1 MKIFPVIALFVLWLV
16 LSASYDVIH
25 VVMGIVI
32 AAILVWINPKAA
44 PSTRKFSWLSAIGY
58 IPWLFGRV
66 LKSGFHVSKLILDP
80 ALPIKP
86 ELLHHRTSL
95 RSDGELVVLGN
106 SITLTPGTITIEVV
120 PGELIVHSIDAPS
133 QGDLVSGILDDKIGR
148 LFPMEERDK

>member
-1 MKIFPVIALFVLWLV
+1 MKIFPVITLFFLWLV
-16 LSASYDVIH
+16 LSASYELIH

-44 PSTRKFSWLSAIGY
+44 SSSRKFSWLSAIGY
-58 IPWLFGRV
+58 IPWLFARV

-86 ELLHHRTSL
+86 ELLHHKTNL

-106 SITLTPGTITIEVV
+106 SITLTPGTITIEVA

-133 QGDLVSGILDDKIGR
+133 QGDLVSGILDNKIGR

>member
-32 AAILVWINPKAA
+32 AAILVWINPKPA

-86 ELLHHRTSL
+86 ELLHHKTSL

-106 SITLTPGTITIEVV
+106 SITLTPGTITIEVA

-133 QGDLVSGILDDKIGR
+133 QGDLVSGILDNKIGR